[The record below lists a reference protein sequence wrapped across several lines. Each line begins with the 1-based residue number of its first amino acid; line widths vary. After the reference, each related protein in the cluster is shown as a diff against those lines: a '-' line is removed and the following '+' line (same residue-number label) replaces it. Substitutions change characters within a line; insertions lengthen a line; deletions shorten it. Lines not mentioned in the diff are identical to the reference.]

1 MLELKE
7 SEEQNGLIVQAHS
20 VRQLPRYH
28 FKNQSHVYI
37 SETSGDIIKEE
48 NNPVETIAEEI
59 DRNVKNGMLKNYS
72 DLRKTTNW
80 TAIRTSANDNRD
92 THLDSRKLVESELS
106 NVQEFAKSKSNL
118 LTFLRARRAK
128 GIAQVT
134 SALNRNPG
142 REKQTK

>member
-1 MLELKE
+1 
-7 SEEQNGLIVQAHS
+7 
-20 VRQLPRYH
+20 
-28 FKNQSHVYI
+28 
-37 SETSGDIIKEE
+37 
-48 NNPVETIAEEI
+48 VETIAEEI